1 MEPWVVSTG
10 LIFLYLI
17 ATIVIGVLAN
27 RRGTANMEDFF
38 LYGRQAGFIVL
49 YLTVVATFHSAFAF
63 LGSGGFFYTHGIG
76 FWMAGTWT
84 VLVGAITYTI
94 GTRIWALGKKFG
106 YITPADMLADF
117 YESEAVRVIVAMV
130 SVLFTLVYIQVQSAG
145 LGYILSVATGDR
157 ISFELAS
164 AILLVVAAGYL
175 MVGGLRAVYW
185 TDVIQGIWMYV
196 AVWGGSLLLTYK
208 LFGGPVELW
217 RRLAAERPEMLS
229 LPGPEG
235 FFTPGMWVGMTIALS
250 FGIIFQP
257 HMMIRYF
264 TAASSRTL
272 KLLGATTP
280 IYLMTLF
287 IPAAFVGLG
296 GALIL
301 PDLATPDRVFP
312 ELLFRFAPP
321 WLTGLILAGA
331 TAAAMST
338 LDSILHSNM
347 TVLTRD
353 VYQRYIAPDRS
364 QRHYLAFGR
373 WVVVGAAGGGLAA
386 DRRQPRLPG
395 GAGDAVGR
403 GCAAAHA
410 RGSGRLLSDRAAPH
424 DGRRGRGGHLCRIG
438 HALPDAGRV
447 LSAPRRSRGGLVAR
461 RQLPGDHH
469 RFAPDPAALEG
480 DRREGPRRG
489 GALRLRGLN
498 GGKTGALDRSG
509 TREGPEIGAQH
520 RIHKLSHPC
529 EPPIRSPLCPRSQT
543 SPLQKG
549 ERPWTRIG

>member
-1 MEPWVVSTG
+1 MEPWVVSTS
-10 LIFLYLI
+10 LIFIYLI
-17 ATIVIGVLAN
+17 ATIVIGILAN
-27 RRGTANMEDFF
+27 RKGTSSMEDFF
-38 LYGRQAGFIVL
+38 LYGRQAGIIVL

-63 LGSGGFFYTHGIG
+63 LGSGGFFFTHGIG

-84 VLVGAITYTI
+84 VLVGAITYTL

-106 YITPADMLADF
+106 YITPADLIADF
-117 YESEAVRVIVAMV
+117 YESEAVRVIVALV
-130 SVLFTLVYIQVQSAG
+130 SVIFTLIYIQVQAQG

-164 AILLVVAAGYL
+164 LILRVVAAAYL

-185 TDVIQGIWMYV
+185 TDVIQGIWMYI
-196 AVWGGSLLLTYK
+196 AVWAGSLLLTYK

-217 RRLAAERPEMLS
+217 RRLMAERPDLLS

-264 TAASSRTL
+264 TAASGRTL
-272 KLLGATTP
+272 KILGATTP

-301 PDLATPDRVFP
+301 PDLASPDRVFP
-312 ELLFRFAPP
+312 ELLFQYAPP

-353 VYQRYIAPDRS
+353 VYQRYIARDRS
-364 QRHYLAFGR
+364 QGHYLLFGR
-373 WVVVGAAGGGLAA
+373 LVVVALLGVGFYLTVSQL
-386 DRRQPRLPG
+386 DFLVTLVTLS
-395 GAGDAVGR
+395 GAGALQLMPAVLGV
-403 GCAAAHA
+403 CY
-410 RGSGRLLSDRAAPH
+410 P
-424 DGRRGRGGHLCRIG
+424 GRRLNTATGVV
-438 HALPDAGRV
+438 AGI
-447 LSAPRRSRGGLVAR
+447 LAGLVTLYLTRMPFPQPLGLHEALWSLAVNFAVTIVVSRFTR
-461 RQLPGDHH
+461 RPSQ
-469 RFAPDPAALEG
+469 ATVE
-480 DRREGPRRG
+480 
-489 GALRLRGLN
+489 
-498 GGKTGALDRSG
+498 
-509 TREGPEIGAQH
+509 
-520 RIHKLSHPC
+520 RIH
-529 EPPIRSPLCPRSQT
+529 
-543 SPLQKG
+543 G
-549 ERPWTRIG
+549 EVERFVYDR